1 MSRYGPDGKKRLEKH
16 YTEEARRAYPLFPK
30 GELISHERPDFL
42 LRLHDETIGI
52 EVTQLCRE
60 GPRAEAGRLGKIP
73 AKAKARY
80 SRLAGAEPVNVS
92 LAFSRHAAN
101 VSFERLTNSLV
112 EFVYARRK
120 TRGIGRVRDLPEGYC
135 HIGIHAPFEELD
147 PTGHWHGVRS
157 FDTVVAPKQL
167 LDFRIAEK
175 NARLAEYRFAVP
187 EVWLLIVND
196 QFLGPGEVCVRPEDL
211 AEWKFSFDFE
221 KVLLF
226 AREPSGGGTVFELQ
240 RAASLS
246 RPILTASA
254 MRNSSVSVGTTI
266 VERREAHASHG

>member
-80 SRLAGAEPVNVS
+80 SRLAGAEPINVS

-101 VSFERLTNSLV
+101 VSFE
-112 EFVYARRK
+112 
-120 TRGIGRVRDLPEGYC
+120 
-135 HIGIHAPFEELD
+135 
-147 PTGHWHGVRS
+147 
-157 FDTVVAPKQL
+157 
-167 LDFRIAEK
+167 
-175 NARLAEYRFAVP
+175 
-187 EVWLLIVND
+187 
-196 QFLGPGEVCVRPEDL
+196 
-211 AEWKFSFDFE
+211 
-221 KVLLF
+221 
-226 AREPSGGGTVFELQ
+226 
-240 RAASLS
+240 
-246 RPILTASA
+246 
-254 MRNSSVSVGTTI
+254 
-266 VERREAHASHG
+266 

>member
-16 YTEEARRAYPLFPK
+16 YTEEARRVYPFFPK
-30 GELISHERPDFL
+30 GELISHENPDFL
-42 LRLHDETIGI
+42 LRLDAETIGI

-60 GPRAEAGRLGKIP
+60 GPRAEAGRLGKVP

-80 SRLAGAEPVNVS
+80 SRLVEAEPVDVS

-101 VSFERLTNSLV
+101 VSFERLANSLV

-120 TRGIGRVRDLPEGYC
+120 TRGIGRMRDLPEGYC
-135 HIGIHAPFEELD
+135 HIGIHAPFEEMD

-167 LDFRIAEK
+167 LDSRIADK

-226 AREPSGGGTVFELQ
+226 ARKPGGGGEVVELQ
-240 RAASLS
+240 R
-246 RPILTASA
+246 TADLC
-254 MRNSSVSVGTTI
+254 
-266 VERREAHASHG
+266 